1 MKQQTNAQLNLKGMI
16 QLGATGGIVLIL
28 LSLFGMVESFVE
40 RDIVYKTFSL
50 GLALVFGVNFIFGYL
65 SAKKYGNG
73 KNSVGIAAGVITG
86 LVAAVMLAVLVYA
99 IEPLN
104 LRAVFV
110 NASPTLVKTLTF
122 GKEMIP
128 GLMTLVGLSAVASL
142 LGAIIFTLPP
152 VPRGAILAGI
162 IVIITVG
169 TLEELISDVIVN
181 IFKIFDAK
189 KTGKAVAGIFFAKE
203 GLSVQGSVISFI
215 LAAVLSTLWNLRS
228 QKVKTAFKA
237 LPPATQKSAKIFT
250 LTLLFLIAIFV
261 PQIVGSYLSEIL
273 VIVAIFTLMGFGLN
287 IVVGF
292 AGLLDLGY
300 VAFFAIGAYTM
311 GLLTSSQLPQTTGLT
326 GLHIGFWQALP
337 FAIGASVLWGIML
350 GVPVLRMRGDY
361 LAIVTLGFG
370 EIIRVLA
377 LSNFL
382 QPVIGGAQ
390 GILGIPKP
398 YIPWFNADGFVWF
411 ELKTS
416 QELYYLVVIAAA
428 MAAFISWRLRDSR
441 TGRSWMAMREDEDV
455 AEAMGINLIKTKLL
469 AFATGAALSGFA
481 GAIFAAKLGSIYP
494 HSFNLLISINVLSL
508 IIVGGIGS
516 LPGVVVGAFVLVGLP
531 ELLRE
536 FSEYRMLI
544 FGALLVTMMLVKPE
558 GIIPAAV
565 QKRELH
571 KREEEEG
578 GVEPAPA

>member
-1 MKQQTNAQLNLKGMI
+1 MEQQTNAKFNLKGMI
-16 QLGATGGIVLIL
+16 QTGAIGGVILIL

-40 RDIVYKTFSL
+40 RDIIYKSLSL
-50 GLALVFGVNFIFGYL
+50 GVTLVFGVIFIFGYL
-65 SAKKYGNG
+65 SAKRNGNA
-73 KNSVGIAAGVITG
+73 KSSVGIAGGLITG
-86 LVAAVMLAVLVYA
+86 LVASTMLAILIYA

-110 NASPTLVKTLTF
+110 NASPSLVEALTF
-122 GKEMIP
+122 NKEMMP
-128 GLMTLVGLSAVASL
+128 GLLTLVGLGAVTSL

-152 VPRGAILAGI
+152 VPRSAILVGI
-162 IVIITVG
+162 IMVIAVG
-169 TLEELISDVIVN
+169 TLEELVSGVIVN
-181 IFKIFDAK
+181 VFKLFDAK
-189 KTGKAVAGIFFAKE
+189 KAGKSFAGIFFDKE
-203 GLSVQGSVISFI
+203 GLSIQGSIITFVA
-215 LAAVLSTLWNLRS
+215 AAVISTLWKLRS
-228 QKVKTAFKA
+228 QKIKTSFKK
-237 LPPATQKSAKIFT
+237 LPPTTQKSAKIFT
-250 LTLLFLIAIFV
+250 LIFLFILAIFL
-261 PQIVGSYLSEIL
+261 PQIMGSYLSEIL

-311 GLLTSSQLPQTTGLT
+311 GLLTSTQLPQTTGLT
-326 GLHIGFWQALP
+326 GVQMTFWTALP
-337 FAIGASVLWGIML
+337 FAVGASVLWGIML

-382 QPVIGGAQ
+382 QPLIGGAQ

-398 YIPWFNADGFVWF
+398 VIFGF

-428 MAAFISWRLRDSR
+428 LAAFISWRLRDSR

-516 LPGVVVGAFVLVGLP
+516 LPGVLVGAFVLVGLP

-558 GIIPAAV
+558 GIWPAAV

-571 KREEEEG
+571 GHEEDEA

>member
-1 MKQQTNAQLNLKGMI
+1 MKQQTTVKLNLKGMI
-16 QLGATGGIVLIL
+16 QLGAISGVVLIL

-40 RDIVYKTFSL
+40 RDIIYKTLSL
-50 GLALVFGVNFIFGYL
+50 GITLVFGVSFIFGYL
-65 SAKKYGNG
+65 SAKRNGNG
-73 KNSVGIAAGVITG
+73 KAAFSIIGGLITG
-86 LVAAVMLAVLVYA
+86 LVASAMLAVLVYA

-104 LRAVFV
+104 LRAIFV

-122 GKEMIP
+122 EKEMLP
-128 GLMTLVGLSAVASL
+128 GLMTLVGLNAAVGL

-152 VPRGAILAGI
+152 VPRNAILTGI
-162 IVIITVG
+162 IVVIAVG
-169 TLEELISDVIVN
+169 TLEELISDVIIN
-181 IFKIFDAK
+181 IFKLFDAK
-189 KTGKAVAGIFFAKE
+189 KTGKSVARIFFAKE
-203 GLSVQGSVISFI
+203 GLSLQGSAIAFI
-215 LAAVLSTLWNLRS
+215 LAAVLSTLWKLRS
-228 QKVKTAFKA
+228 KQIKTSFKK
-237 LPPATQKSAKIFT
+237 LPPATQQSAKIFT
-250 LTLLFLIAIFV
+250 LVLLFLIAIFL
-261 PQIVGSYLSEIL
+261 PKIMGSYLSEIL

-311 GLLTSSQLPQTTGLT
+311 GLLTSTQLPQTTGLT
-326 GLHIGFWQALP
+326 GVQMTFWTALP
-337 FAIGASVLWGIML
+337 FAVGASVLWGIML

-382 QPVIGGAQ
+382 QPTIGGAQ

-398 YIPWFNADGFVWF
+398 FIPWFGSEGFIWL

-428 MAAFISWRLRDSR
+428 LAAFISWRLRDSR

-469 AFATGAALSGFA
+469 AFAAGAALSGLA

-558 GIIPAAV
+558 GIWPAAV

-571 KREEEEG
+571 GHEEDEG
-578 GVEPAPA
+578 GIEPAPA